1 MSTLTYYNKEKDLQR
16 GPLIENPC
24 KHHFHNAAA
33 VKEYLF
39 SSTAMLHC
47 LKPTVNY
54 LSKKFESS
62 SNHLICFVIT
72 RISINPSY

>member
-1 MSTLTYYNKEKDLQR
+1 MSTLTYHNKRKDLQR

-24 KHHFHNAAA
+24 KHRLTNAAS

-54 LSKKFESS
+54 
-62 SNHLICFVIT
+62 
-72 RISINPSY
+72 

>member
-54 LSKKFESS
+54 
-62 SNHLICFVIT
+62 
-72 RISINPSY
+72 

>member
-1 MSTLTYYNKEKDLQR
+1 MYKKDLQR
-16 GPLIENPC
+16 GLLIEN
-24 KHHFHNAAA
+24 KRKYRLHNATT

-54 LSKKFESS
+54 
-62 SNHLICFVIT
+62 
-72 RISINPSY
+72 

>member
-1 MSTLTYYNKEKDLQR
+1 MSTLTYHNKRKDLRR
-16 GPLIENPC
+16 GPLIENPS
-24 KHHFHNAAA
+24 KHHLHNAAT

-54 LSKKFESS
+54 
-62 SNHLICFVIT
+62 
-72 RISINPSY
+72 